1 MYQNEYN
8 WCKYSGYL
16 SIICNVIGII
26 CIYLKF
32 AMYMIS
38 LDKYKGLLSIMCIKH
53 FFNVNIFEQNRLPH
67 SWTTGTFWHQEVFL
81 KAKPPGNTVK
91 SLEAALLQERPGP
104 PAGKWVWRMHTTA
117 EHSSRH
123 SSISSSSRT
132 EAALRRSLRWPLP
145 PLAKGPFLHDERRV
159 WLPAVFPRT
168 TVHEVLDKKSSSE

>member
-1 MYQNEYN
+1 MYQNGYN
-8 WCKYSGYL
+8 YYKYSGYL

-104 PAGKWVWRMHTTA
+104 PAGKWVWRMHRTA
-117 EHSSRH
+117 EYSSWAAQP
-123 SSISSSSRT
+123 SRQ
-132 EAALRRSLRWPLP
+132 PL
-145 PLAKGPFLHDERRV
+145 KGPFLHDERRV